1 MAFMQL
7 YCIPYLGSRSHQLVH
22 PDDYLYQKVQFST
35 FTIKDDVL
43 LMIDHKVYIFNQQGV
58 PLLLE
63 MSKEDELLL
72 ATEGMEIVRITSCS
86 QYHMQTL
93 LFINEGNY
101 YLF

>member
-1 MAFMQL
+1 
-7 YCIPYLGSRSHQLVH
+7 
-22 PDDYLYQKVQFST
+22 
-35 FTIKDDVL
+35 
-43 LMIDHKVYIFNQQGV
+43 
-58 PLLLE
+58 